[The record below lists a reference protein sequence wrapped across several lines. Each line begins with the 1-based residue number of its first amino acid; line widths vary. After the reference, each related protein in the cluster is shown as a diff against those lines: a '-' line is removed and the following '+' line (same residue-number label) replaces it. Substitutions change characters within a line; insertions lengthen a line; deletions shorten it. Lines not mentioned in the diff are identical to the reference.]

1 MMLALLDY
9 LAEALYSLNTSLL
22 DLPPPVIEQTGQDVC
37 YLKRNHIGFSSVM
50 TFCKDLEDGKRF
62 AVGSW
67 YISPRQHVLECLICS
82 IMCALFLIRSYLTLS
97 KYHPPTKTAAIRPPL
112 ALRLITLVVVSLQ
125 FYYKAQGYSGK
136 MYFWVMPC
144 NMNWLLLFVLSFYP
158 GLSWGAS
165 HLLLQMCVSFS
176 GLAVIALLVPDT
188 SDLVL
193 PFEVPYFFTSHA
205 LLSIYPFYFV
215 ATGQISTLPPVTGTK
230 QHNVMEYF
238 LVWWSFACS
247 TFGLFYFGI
256 VTPLSIYS
264 GINLNY
270 MLSPPPNQ
278 NILIGPWY
286 RFLSTIFVGVI
297 FFLLRL
303 VATFVEWI
311 STRSS
316 RKECIQ
322 QQKLK

>member
-1 MMLALLDY
+1 MSALLDY

-22 DLPPPVIEQTGQDVC
+22 DLPPPLIEQTGQDVC
-37 YLKRNHIGFSSVM
+37 YTTRNRRGLSAVM
-50 TFCKDLEDGKRF
+50 TFCKDLEDGKRY

-67 YISPRQHVLECLICS
+67 YISPRQHVSEGLICS
-82 IMCALFLIRSYLTLS
+82 ILCAMLLLRSYLTLS
-97 KYHPPTKTAAIRPPL
+97 KYHLPTKNAAIRPPL
-112 ALRLITLVVVSLQ
+112 ALRLLTFVVVALQ

-144 NMNWLLLFVLSFYP
+144 NMNWLLLFALSFYP
-158 GLSWGAS
+158 GLSWSAS

-193 PFEVPYFFTSHA
+193 PFEVPYFFISHA

-215 ATGQISTLPPVTGTK
+215 ATGQISTLPPVTGPK
-230 QHNVMEYF
+230 QHAVLEYF
-238 LVWWSFACS
+238 LVWWSIACS

-256 VTPLSIYS
+256 VTPLSVYS

-278 NILIGPWY
+278 DVLIGPWY
-286 RFLSTIFVGVI
+286 RFLSTIFVSIV
-297 FFLLRL
+297 FFLLRV
-303 VATFVEWI
+303 VATLVEWI
-311 STRSS
+311 FTRSP
-316 RKECIQ
+316 RRECTQ